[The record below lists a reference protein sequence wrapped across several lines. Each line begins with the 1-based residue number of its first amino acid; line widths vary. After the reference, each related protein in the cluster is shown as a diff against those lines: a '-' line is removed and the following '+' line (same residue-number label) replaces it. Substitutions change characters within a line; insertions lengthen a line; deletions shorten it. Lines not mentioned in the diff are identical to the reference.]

1 MWKLLPTE
9 VLYALIVFGFVLFG
23 ALAHA
28 FNALKSSSET
38 GVVFTGKDFFIL
50 AFLATFSGMFFGLLT
65 YAFLTQNIV
74 IVTLFS
80 GLGSFTG
87 IVGLNR
93 VTTVALDV
101 FTSLLDNIMTKRK
114 K

>member
-1 MWKLLPTE
+1 MWKLIPEEIIYVTI
-9 VLYALIVFGFVLFG
+9 VLGFVIFG

-28 FNALKSSSET
+28 FNALRSHTDQKVE
-38 GVVFTGKDFFIL
+38 FNRRDFFIL

-65 YAFLTQNIV
+65 FGFVTQNIV
-74 IVTLFS
+74 LVTLFS

-87 IVGLNR
+87 IVGLNK
-93 VTTVALDV
+93 VTSVALDF
-101 FTSLLDNIMTKRK
+101 FTGLLGTIINK